1 MSNIHPAPR
10 AQLLRE
16 IDQTPVWDV
25 VVIGGGATGLGT
37 AVDAAARGYRTL
49 LVEARDFAKGTSSKA
64 TKLVHGGVRYLA
76 QGNISLVREALR
88 ERGLLARNAPH
99 VVGKLGFVVPAYRRR
114 DKPFYGAGLKLYDWL
129 AGSLNLS
136 PSRELG
142 IAETQALLPTLTN
155 TLQDRPLRGAML
167 YYDGQFDDARLA
179 ISLMRT
185 VFDLGGIALNNAAV
199 RAIHAD
205 TATRQH
211 TLCIEDVE
219 TGSQFN
225 VRSRCVINA
234 TGVWVDS
241 IRAMVEPAVQP
252 IVAPSQ
258 GVHLTLPARFLQS
271 DHAILVPRTDDG
283 RVLFVVP
290 WHGHTIIGTT
300 DTPRAD
306 MPFDPNASEQDVDF
320 ILRTAARYLSTP
332 PTRSDVLS
340 VWAGLRPLVKRDTKA
355 ATSSLS
361 REHTLE
367 SHPDGMI
374 TVTGGKWT
382 TYRRMAEEVIDLA
395 ISTGL
400 LPAAPCRTET
410 LALHG
415 AKPAD
420 GAANEISR
428 TGSAARCYGSDA
440 ASIAHLP
447 GADRV
452 LIPASG
458 LTEAHVRYAAQ
469 AELARSVEDVL
480 ARRNRA
486 LFLDARAACDAA
498 PEVARILAEELNHDT
513 HWQAR
518 EVAAF
523 TTFASGWQLR

>member
-99 VVGKLGFVVPAYRRR
+99 VVGKLGFIVPAYRRR
-114 DKPFYGAGLKLYDWL
+114 DKPFYGVGLKLYDWL

-136 PSRELG
+136 PSRGLG

-155 TLQDRPLRGAML
+155 TVQDRPLRGAML

-185 VFDLGGIALNNAAV
+185 VFDLDGIALNNAAV
-199 RAIHAD
+199 RAIQAD

-234 TGVWVDS
+234 TGVWVDA

-306 MPFDPNASEQDVDF
+306 MPVDPNASEQDIDF
-320 ILRTAARYLSTP
+320 LLRTAARYLSTP

-355 ATSSLS
+355 TTSSLS

-395 ISTGL
+395 ITNGL

-415 AKPAD
+415 AKPVD

-428 TGSAARCYGSDA
+428 AGSAARCYGSDA
-440 ASIAHLP
+440 ASIARLP

-452 LIPASG
+452 LIQASR

-486 LFLDARAACDAA
+486 LFLDARAARDAA
-498 PEVARILAEELNHDT
+498 PEVARILAQELNRDA
-513 HWQAR
+513 HWQER
-518 EVAAF
+518 EVTAF

>member
-1 MSNIHPAPR
+1 MTDLNPAPR

-114 DKPFYGAGLKLYDWL
+114 DKPFYGAGLKIYDWL

-136 PSRELG
+136 RSHGLSA
-142 IAETQALLPTLTN
+142 AETHALLPTLAGE
-155 TLQDRPLRGAML
+155 LQGRPLRGGTL

-199 RAIHAD
+199 RAIKVD
-205 TATRQH
+205 SATRQH
-211 TLCIEDVE
+211 VLAIDDVE
-219 TGSQFN
+219 TGN
-225 VRSRCVINA
+225 RVDVRARCVINA
-234 TGVWVDS
+234 TGVWVDA
-241 IRAMVEPAVQP
+241 IRAMVEPTVTP

-271 DHAILVPRTDDG
+271 RHAILVPRTDDG

-290 WHGHTIIGTT
+290 WHGHTIVGTT
-300 DTPRAD
+300 DTPRTD
-306 MPFDPNASEQDVDF
+306 MPIDPHASERDIDF
-320 ILRTAARYLSTP
+320 ILATATRYLSIT
-332 PTRSDVLS
+332 PTRADVLS
-340 VWAGLRPLVKRDTKA
+340 VWAGLRPLVKGDAQA
-355 ATSSLS
+355 ATASLS

-367 SHPDGMI
+367 VHPGGMI

-382 TYRRMAEEVIDLA
+382 TYRRMAEEVVDLA
-395 ISTGL
+395 IANGL
-400 LPAAPCRTET
+400 LPAAPCRTGN
-410 LALHG
+410 LPLHG
-415 AKPAD
+415 ARPASD
-420 GAANEISR
+420 ADEGV
-428 TGSAARCYGSDA
+428 SAAGATAGCYGSDGA
-440 ASIAHLP
+440 LIARMP

-452 LIPASG
+452 LVKASG
-458 LTEAHVRYAAQ
+458 LTEAQVRFAAR

-486 LFLDARAACDAA
+486 LFLDAAAARAVA
-498 PEVARILAEELNHDT
+498 PEVARILAEELGCDAG
-513 HWQAR
+513 WASR
-518 EVAAF
+518 ETAAF
-523 TTFASGWQLR
+523 TEFAGDWLLR